1 MKIKKFNTIDSI
13 LQLTKDLVKKN
24 DRYYNYILKENN
36 SLYSRQLPLLMK
48 NSRINSLVLMKP
60 KTKERE
66 FAYQS
71 TKNTSQKDDK
81 KSEID
86 FESEQNNYY
95 INKIRAIKFRSAK
108 LPPLCPMFDN
118 RGTLL
123 RSLVTPRKDITDK
136 IINIFDNMYNLP
148 NSVNIKR
155 NSAKILNDKKMKIKK
170 ILYNKSFNI
179 NLDLNY
185 KQFKIKNLNE
195 PLYNNLV
202 YDESLIFGHKKIY
215 QDIIRNKLIELQTIY
230 NQNFTTKKEKVYKYG
245 LHKKKIHLTLDSLK
259 IRLNEVK
266 DEQSFNI
273 EVHEKPIFEYTF
285 PFALLPLFYYKNVE
299 SFLIILTKLLIW
311 DEENQSFSFAQN
323 DDEIISNILKNCDDF
338 YLIDSDNKSTI
349 EEKDNY
355 ESDINIIDLIS
366 DNKSS
371 TRNKS
376 NKNLNIYDST
386 NNSSPLTSSV
396 KENSNL
402 NYLDYKNINLRSFD
416 IYPKLMQI
424 EHVNISTFE
433 FFWLTPKKSFI
444 LTIETP
450 LITVNIPSNKIM
462 AKKYID
468 YDLLF
473 FLYSKKFIQWDF
485 YIINNLL
492 TYKNFRTILDN
503 LYAIPEKSDVFF
515 YITQPKH
522 RKNIFTSYELTSLI
536 TRERKKSPSQ
546 RKIAP
551 ENISNNSKDNI
562 KEKQKAKS
570 KKELFNSLEDN
581 NKKYEENKT
590 EKLVKINQINKEKNN
605 SISYF
610 NSNFIQKGLLAEVCF
625 IDIENKIYNEYTIH
639 FNLDQ
644 LRKFQIMEF
653 FVDKV
658 SFFIKF
664 LKIDY
669 EQKNVSFDF
678 DSFDEFNELNWI
690 KDFTKY
696 NINYMNFLV
705 KKSQKQHL
713 FSPKMINEFTG
724 LKNGTKIKV
733 EIKCPLILM
742 KVLDNNGFLTTE
754 SVNVD
759 YRVERILK
767 NIIIHNSIDL
777 TRQLVNIL
785 RDNNFCRKIYV
796 SKRATKKMGTKKRKM
811 LNQIISNT
819 PKITGRSLDIVPDV
833 KED

>member
-1 MKIKKFNTIDSI
+1 MKLKKFNTIDSI

-24 DRYYNYILKENN
+24 DKYYNYILNENN
-36 SLYSRQLPLLMK
+36 SLYTRQLPLLMK
-48 NSRINSLVLMKP
+48 SSRINSLVLMKP
-60 KTKERE
+60 KIKERE
-66 FAYQS
+66 FVYQS
-71 TKNTSQKDDK
+71 TKNSSQKDDK

-86 FESEQNNYY
+86 FESEQNNYH
-95 INKIRAIKFRSAK
+95 INKIRAIKIRSAK

-118 RGTLL
+118 KGTLL
-123 RSLVTPRKDITDK
+123 RSLATPRKDITNK
-136 IINIFDNMYNLP
+136 IINIFDNMNNFH

-155 NSAKILNDKKMKIKK
+155 NNSKILNDSRMKIKK

-179 NLDLNY
+179 DLDLNY
-185 KQFKIKNLNE
+185 KHFKIKNLNE

-202 YDESLIFGHKKIY
+202 YDESQIFGHKKIY
-215 QDIIRNKLIELQTIY
+215 QDIIKNKLIELQSIY

-245 LHKKKIHLTLDSLK
+245 LHKKKIHLTLESLK

-266 DEQSFNI
+266 DDQSFNI
-273 EVHEKPIFEYTF
+273 EVHEKPSFEYTF
-285 PFALLPLFYYKNVE
+285 PFAMLPLFYYKNVE

-311 DEENQSFSFAQN
+311 DEDNQSFSFAQN

-338 YLIDSDNKSTI
+338 YLSDNDNKSTI
-349 EEKDNY
+349 EEKENY
-355 ESDINIIDLIS
+355 ESDINDLIS
-366 DNKSS
+366 DNKSY

-376 NKNLNIYDST
+376 NKNLNLYDSP
-386 NNSSPLTSSV
+386 NNSSLLSISV
-396 KENSNL
+396 KESSNI
-402 NYLDYKNINLRSFD
+402 NYLDNKNFYFRSFD

-424 EHVNISTFE
+424 EQINISTFE

-473 FLYSKKFIQWDF
+473 FLYSKKFVQWDF

-503 LYAIPEKSDVFF
+503 LYAIPEKRDVFF
-515 YITQPKH
+515 YITHPKH
-522 RKNIFTSYELTSLI
+522 RKNLFTFYELTSLI
-536 TRERKKSPSQ
+536 TRERKKSPNQS
-546 RKIAP
+546 RITP
-551 ENISNNSKDNI
+551 ENISNNSKDSINE
-562 KEKQKAKS
+562 KENTKS
-570 KKELFNSLEDN
+570 KKKLFNNLEDN

-590 EKLVKINQINKEKNN
+590 ERIVQINQINKEKNN
-605 SISYF
+605 SVSYF
-610 NSNFIQKGLLAEVCF
+610 NSNFIQKGLLAVVCF

-669 EQKNVSFDF
+669 EQKTVSFDF
-678 DSFDEFNELNWI
+678 NSFDEFNELNWI

-696 NINYMNFLV
+696 NVNYMNFLV
-705 KKSQKQHL
+705 KKNQNHHL
-713 FSPKMINEFTG
+713 STPKMNNEFTG
-724 LKNGTKIKV
+724 LKKGTKIKV

-777 TRQLVNIL
+777 TRQLVIIL

-811 LNQIISNT
+811 MNQLLSKT
-819 PKITGRSLDIVPDV
+819 PKIIGRSLDVVPDA